1 MYYKKETVNA
11 DGKEIVSPVYTY
23 LKGCLSAIDVKIC
36 VLEKER
42 KILTRFL

>member
-23 LKGCLSAIDVKIC
+23 LKGCLSAIESPSVMNMLK
-36 VLEKER
+36 
-42 KILTRFL
+42 FAY